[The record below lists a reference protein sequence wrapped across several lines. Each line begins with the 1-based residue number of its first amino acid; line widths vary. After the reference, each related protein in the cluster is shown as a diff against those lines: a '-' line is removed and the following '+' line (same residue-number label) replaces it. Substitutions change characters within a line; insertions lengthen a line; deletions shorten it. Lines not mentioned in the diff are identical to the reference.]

1 MKKFYQ
7 ICGSIATLAALLF
20 VVGKA
25 NNNFSKT
32 GIVDTKASQTT
43 KTNSYKAVVTKT
55 KKGKVKKTYTVPKFS
70 QIKLA
75 CYRPDV
81 VIDLGKKFKI
91 TVIGEKGADVNKIN
105 TKVDNNQLTV
115 YDEPEYKFNDGD
127 YQINITVPHKNS
139 VKEITGFN
147 YEYCVIIDK
156 LNIPSINLSSTA
168 GSLFISD
175 VKANNVTF
183 TVKNYDAK
191 QNHDDDNECIDVFD
205 SKLKNSN
212 FNVNKGNIYI
222 YSSKLKTNTFIN
234 HGNFNFGSSKAIGQ
248 STIDLNTGNFSMFDM
263 FDLPKINCDLT
274 TDSTQKIKVGKKY
287 YSHHFSTSSQANPLL
302 KVTSK
307 TGKISISKD

>member
-7 ICGSIATLAALLF
+7 ICGSIASLAALLF
-20 VVGKA
+20 AVGKV

-32 GIVDTKASQTT
+32 GIVDAKASQTT

-55 KKGKVKKTYTVPKFS
+55 KKGKVKKTYTAPKFS

-147 YEYCVIIDK
+147 YEYGVIIDK
-156 LNIPSINLSSTA
+156 LSIPSINLSSTA

-191 QNHDDDNECIDVFD
+191 QNHDEDNECIDVFD
-205 SKLKNSN
+205 SKLKSSN

-248 STIDLNTGNFSMFDM
+248 NTIDLNTGNFSMFDM

-287 YSHHFSTSSQANPLL
+287 YSHHFSTPSQANPLL

>member
-7 ICGSIATLAALLF
+7 ICGYIAALAVLLLA
-20 VVGKA
+20 VGKVS
-25 NNNFSKT
+25 NNFSQTKV
-32 GIVDTKASQTT
+32 VDAKASKTT
-43 KTNSYKAVVTKT
+43 RTNSYKAVVTTT
-55 KKGKVKKTYTVPKFS
+55 KKGKIKKTYAVPQFNR
-70 QIKLA
+70 IKLA

-81 VIDLGKKFKI
+81 VVDLGKKFKI
-91 TVIGEKGADVNKIN
+91 TVIGEKGADVNKIK
-105 TKVDNNQLTV
+105 TEVTNNQLTV

-139 VKEITGFN
+139 IKELTGFN
-147 YEYCVIIDK
+147 YEYGVIVDK

-183 TVKNYDAK
+183 AVKNYDAK
-191 QNHDDDNECIDVFD
+191 QNHDEDNECIDVFD
-205 SKLKNSN
+205 SKLKSSN
-212 FNVNKGNIYI
+212 FKVNKGNIYI

-287 YSHHFSTSSQANPLL
+287 YSHHFSTPSQTNPLL
-302 KVTSK
+302 KVTSR
-307 TGKISISKD
+307 TGKVSIFKD